1 MRTLVAVALV
11 MVGRIAAAGV
21 IEVSPG
27 PGTPL
32 QDAVD
37 AAAPG
42 DRLLVQAGSYLE
54 TVEIAKSLRIISL
67 AGGFSLGPL
76 LGPLESN
83 CDSEA
88 VLDIQ
93 AGNVTIEGDG
103 SGLSTGYISVQGGSA
118 AAIRISGG
126 ARVRM
131 KKVDGHSFCPSASGL
146 AIENVSRV
154 QIRNGAFTSYSS
166 SIQGAPGCRI
176 ERLGGG
182 TVMLKSVRCAG
193 VFAGTGNYYGGP
205 GLLVD
210 DLQAAPGERTIK
222 IVGGPFISC
231 GNVAVELR
239 ATSGVQIK
247 GAYLEACP
255 LILGTD
261 PNTAMALDAASS
273 GNLVYEATLAGPI
286 VDLGSGNCFRNNVDK
301 AGEALPDECP

>member
-1 MRTLVAVALV
+1 MVSTL
-11 MVGRIAAAGV
+11 AGAEV

-27 PGTPL
+27 PGTPF

-42 DRLLVQAGSYLE
+42 DRILVHGGSYLE
-54 TVEIAKSLRIISL
+54 TVRIAKSLRIVSL
-67 AGGFSLGPL
+67 AGGFSLGPV
-76 LGPLESN
+76 LGALESS
-83 CDSEA
+83 CESEA
-88 VLDIQ
+88 VLEIQ

-103 SGLSTGYISVQGGSA
+103 SGLSTGYVSVQGGSA
-118 AAIRISGG
+118 AAVRIGGG

-131 KKVDGHSFCPSASGL
+131 KKIDGHSFCPSASGL
-146 AIENVSRV
+146 AIETVSRV

-166 SIQGAPGCRI
+166 STQGAPGCRI

-193 VFAGTGNYYGGP
+193 VFAGTGNFYGGQ
-205 GLLVD
+205 GLLVE
-210 DLQAAPGERTIK
+210 DLQAAPGDRTIK

-231 GNVAVELR
+231 GNVGVELR
-239 ATSGVQIK
+239 AASGVQIK

-261 PNTAMALDAASS
+261 PNTAIALDAASS

-286 VDLGSGNCFRNNVDK
+286 VDLGSANCFRNNVDK
-301 AGEALPDECP
+301 DGEALPDACP